1 MNKST
6 LLEVILVS
14 VLVLLLATLIDPFDI
29 TMGHML
35 YMSLIGVITAVY
47 FVIVFFIW
55 GEKPHDERE
64 YEHRYASSRAA
75 YLAGSGVLILGIVL
89 QSFGQGVNPWLPT
102 TLAVMFVAKLIT
114 RIYLEHYK

>member
-6 LLEVILVS
+6 SLEVLLVS
-14 VLVLLLATLIDPFDI
+14 ILVLLLGSLIDPFDI
-29 TMGHML
+29 SMGGMI
-35 YMSLIGVITAVY
+35 YMSLVGVITGIY
-47 FVIVFFIW
+47 FIIVFFIW

-75 YLAGSGVLILGIVL
+75 YLAGSAVLILGIVL
-89 QSFGQGVNPWLPT
+89 QSFTQGINPWLPS
-102 TLAVMFVAKLIT
+102 TLAAMFVAKLVT

>member
-6 LLEVILVS
+6 LLEVSLVS
-14 VLVLLLATLIDPFDI
+14 ILVLLLGTLIDPFGI
-29 TMGHML
+29 TMGHMM
-35 YMSLIGVITAVY
+35 YMSIIGVVTAVY
-47 FVIVFFIW
+47 FIVVFFIW

-89 QSFGQGVNPWLPT
+89 QSFTEGINPWLPS
-102 TLAVMFVAKLIT
+102 TLAAMFVAKLIT
-114 RIYLEHYK
+114 RIYLEHSQ